1 MLTRRGVYRRTRTE
15 AVSAATERLE
25 RDGYG
30 LARGAL
36 STRQTDQIPA
46 EVDQLF
52 VDQLFVELDT
62 ELRRTNDGNEYHY
75 ASLNRCAR
83 AQDLV
88 RNLVIV
94 DVIEPLFGE
103 DCNVVANTAWRNPAE
118 RHVTLDGRWHREFGP
133 HIALPADVP
142 RQDTISY
149 PVFVIAVHLLLA
161 LMPIGSSP
169 TGVIPGNHR
178 PGHAPLL
185 GRRDDVTLTRDRQR
199 AVPCIT
205 NTWDIQLFGSD
216 IWHRR
221 TPTLQADQGRDF
233 LQIYYGQ
240 PDIAQRLRITEQAHQ
255 LSPQAAERAGESPH
269 ARAVLGLHEPL
280 FYDGWS

>member
-1 MLTRRGVYRRTRTE
+1 
-15 AVSAATERLE
+15 
-25 RDGYG
+25 
-30 LARGAL
+30 
-36 STRQTDQIPA
+36 
-46 EVDQLF
+46 
-52 VDQLFVELDT
+52 
-62 ELRRTNDGNEYHY
+62 
-75 ASLNRCAR
+75 
-83 AQDLV
+83 
-88 RNLVIV
+88 
-94 DVIEPLFGE
+94 
-103 DCNVVANTAWRNPAE
+103 
-118 RHVTLDGRWHREFGP
+118 
-133 HIALPADVP
+133 
-142 RQDTISY
+142 
-149 PVFVIAVHLLLA
+149 
-161 LMPIGSSP
+161 MPIGSSP

-240 PDIAQRLRITEQAHQ
+240 PDIAQRLRTTEQAHQ
-255 LSPQAAERAGESPH
+255 LSPKAAERAGESPH
-269 ARAVLGLHEPL
+269 ARAVLGLYEPL